1 MCRNRLIMSE
11 TKDKIVELADRLVR
25 TKGFNAF
32 SYKDISVPLDIKNA
46 AIHYHFPAKADL
58 GVEVVDQEIAKFHMQ
73 TGRWKNLPE
82 NEQLKKLTEVFR
94 RHSREGNIC
103 LMGSLAPDY
112 ETLEP
117 AMQAKVQE
125 MAGDILSW
133 LTQCLEQGRKKKLI
147 HFKGDAYARA
157 LIIISNLQASLLLS
171 RVMGPSAFR
180 VIAEQLMDDLC
191 HK

>member
-1 MCRNRLIMSE
+1 MCRKRQIMSE
-11 TKDKIVELADRLVR
+11 TKDKIVALADHLVR

-32 SYKDISVPLDIKNA
+32 SYKDISAPLEIKNA
-46 AIHYHFPAKADL
+46 AIHYHFPAKTDL

-73 TGRWKNLPE
+73 TNRWKNLPE

-103 LMGSLAPDY
+103 LMGSLAPDFV
-112 ETLEP
+112 TLEP

-125 MAGDILSW
+125 MAGDIVSW

-147 HFKGDAYARA
+147 HFKGAANARA

-180 VIAEQLMDDLC
+180 LIAEQLMDDLC

>member
-1 MCRNRLIMSE
+1 MSE
-11 TKDKIVELADRLVR
+11 TKDKIVALADRLVR

-32 SYKDISVPLDIKNA
+32 SYKDISGPLEIKNA
-46 AIHYHFPAKADL
+46 AVHYHFPAKADL
-58 GVEVVDQEIAKFHMQ
+58 GVEIVDQDIAKFIAQ
-73 TGRWKNLPE
+73 TNKWKSLPE
-82 NEQLKKLTEVFR
+82 EEQLVKLTEVFR
-94 RHSREGNIC
+94 RHSKEGNIC
-103 LMGSLAPDY
+103 LMGSLAPDF

-125 MAGDILSW
+125 MASGILAW
-133 LTQCLEQGRKKKLI
+133 LTRCLEEGRKKKRI
-147 HFKGDAYARA
+147 HFKGAANTRA

-180 VIAEQLMDDLC
+180 HIAEQLLDDLR